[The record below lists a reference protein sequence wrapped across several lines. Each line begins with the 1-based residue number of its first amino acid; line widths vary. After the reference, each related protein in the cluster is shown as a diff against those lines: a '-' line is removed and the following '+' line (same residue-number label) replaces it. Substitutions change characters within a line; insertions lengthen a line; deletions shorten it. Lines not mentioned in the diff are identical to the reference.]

1 MGASAKRK
9 KEKQKDFQKTKLK
22 VGKTKAKPENFTDT
36 TITLTQQSLTL
47 TAPTQSTQ
55 FTHSL
60 SLLSSKSDS
69 QRRDSLSHLATAISS
84 RPVSSPLPVP
94 VPSLLP
100 SLLPLILDAN
110 VSVRTA
116 LLKLLRTLP
125 GADIRDHVPSLL
137 PYIRAGMT
145 HLAADV
151 RLSTLDVLEWLVDV
165 AGEEVVSAPGGWVKL
180 LKCFLALL
188 GWPTPDPE
196 GREKSK
202 WTSLNSRASL
212 GAEAKGLPGYPGS
225 GSGSSST
232 STSTGA
238 KKPSSGSSS
247 TGRVDLGKASK
258 QGKGLIR
265 GLTVLGVFLEAG
277 LAPHLRCVPGTEGQS
292 HTDESNGDAAD
303 FPILSTV
310 HLVSGSAQPY
320 AYLNLFGAPRD
331 TDGEMYETQE
341 DRCRVFV
348 EGGFLGSVTGGVEGA
363 RQEGGEVGRVSSLIR
378 RVLASL

>member
-1 MGASAKRK
+1 MGASAKKK

-36 TITLTQQSLTL
+36 SFKSKSITLTQQSLTL

-60 SLLSSKSDS
+60 SLLSSKSDT

-110 VSVRTA
+110 ASVRTA

-125 GADIRDHVPSLL
+125 GNDIRDHVPALL

-188 GWPTPDPE
+188 GWQTPDPE
-196 GREKSK
+196 GRERS
-202 WTSLNSRASL
+202 SS
-212 GAEAKGLPGYPGS
+212 GGS
-225 GSGSSST
+225 G
-232 STSTGA
+232 STGA
-238 KKPSSGSSS
+238 KKPGSGSSS
-247 TGRVDLGKASK
+247 AGRVDLGKASK

-277 LAPHLRCVPGTEGQS
+277 LAPHLRSVPGTEGG
-292 HTDESNGDAAD
+292 HADDESNGGAGAGYD
-303 FPILSTV
+303 FPVLSTV
-310 HLVSGSAQPY
+310 HLVPGSAQPY

-331 TDGEMYETQE
+331 TDGEINPE
-341 DRCRVFV
+341 
-348 EGGFLGSVTGGVEGA
+348 
-363 RQEGGEVGRVSSLIR
+363 
-378 RVLASL
+378 

>member
-1 MGASAKRK
+1 M
-9 KEKQKDFQKTKLK
+9 
-22 VGKTKAKPENFTDT
+22 
-36 TITLTQQSLTL
+36 
-47 TAPTQSTQ
+47 
-55 FTHSL
+55 
-60 SLLSSKSDS
+60 
-69 QRRDSLSHLATAISS
+69 
-84 RPVSSPLPVP
+84 
-94 VPSLLP
+94 
-100 SLLPLILDAN
+100 
-110 VSVRTA
+110 RTA

-125 GADIRDHVPSLL
+125 GNDIRDHVPALL

-188 GWPTPDPE
+188 GWQTPDPE
-196 GREKSK
+196 GRERSK
-202 WTSLNSRASL
+202 WTSLNSRGSL
-212 GAEAKGLPGYPGS
+212 GVEARGLPGYPGS
-225 GSGSSST
+225 GSGSGGSSGG
-232 STSTGA
+232 SGSTGA
-238 KKPSSGSSS
+238 KKTGSGSSS
-247 TGRVDLGKASK
+247 AGRVDLGKASK

-277 LAPHLRCVPGTEGQS
+277 LAPHLRSVPGTEGG
-292 HTDESNGDAAD
+292 HADDESNGGAGAGYD

-310 HLVSGSAQPY
+310 HLVPGSAQPY

-341 DRCRVFV
+341 DRHRVFV